1 MQVQAVVNGTVRA
14 LHWMRTA
21 KPEEIL
27 AAVPEDYW
35 RARRDLYLA
44 TIKTNLAGFSP
55 DGLTGPSAAKTVY
68 DGLLSYDKEVKDAKL
83 DLAKT
88 FDNRFVTKA
97 LEKYRGK

>member
-1 MQVQAVVNGTVRA
+1 MHKRRLQGS
-14 LHWMRTA
+14 TA
-21 KPEEIL
+21 
-27 AAVPEDYW
+27 
-35 RARRDLYLA
+35 
-44 TIKTNLAGFSP
+44 
-55 DGLTGPSAAKTVY
+55 GPSAAKTVY